1 MQNYEATKYYVK
13 WHGGA
18 GWYYPDAQFLDVTR
32 EEGEALTPE
41 ENNKVMAMCAK
52 YHRKTVAEDRKSLIY
67 AVLSILVAAAIVTF
81 IKSITELWTQLH

>member
-32 EEGEALTPE
+32 EVGAPLTPE
-41 ENNKVMAMCAK
+41 EGFKINAMCAK
-52 YHRKTVAEDRKSLIY
+52 HHRRVVAADRRNLVY
-67 AVLSILVAAAIVTF
+67 ALLSIVVAATIVTL
-81 IKSITELWTQLH
+81 ISKL